1 MITTYR
7 LNEKELSD
15 EIIDS
20 IKKTFKGKEIEIIVS
35 EVVDDTEYLLST
47 DSNKKYIYKSIEDL
61 EKGKGIPMTLAELQ
75 EKYLK

>member
-7 LNEKELSD
+7 LNEEELSD

-61 EKGKGIPMTLAELQ
+61 EKGNGIPMTLAELQ

>member
-15 EIIDS
+15 EVIHS
-20 IKKTFKGKEIEIIVS
+20 IKKAFMGKEIEIIVS
-35 EVVDDTEYLLST
+35 EVPNETNYLLST
-47 DSNKKYIYKSIEDL
+47 ESNKKHIYQSIEDL
-61 EKGKGIPMTLAELQ
+61 ENGKRIPLTLAELQ

>member
-7 LNEKELSD
+7 LNEEELSD

-61 EKGKGIPMTLAELQ
+61 EKGKGIPMTLAQLQ
-75 EKYLK
+75 EKDLK

>member
-61 EKGKGIPMTLAELQ
+61 EKGKGIPMTLAQLQ